1 MTEFTYVD
9 TFGVRANVADDIQPT
24 NLFVLVATVTAIR
37 AGVIKLGFEGCVMAK
52 VNLKKKKT
60 TNLRFSLLF
69 FFTRVFSGCLNHP
82 SFFYVAS
89 KNNNDNNNNK
99 TLFFVFACVYI
110 LKRNAQHMW
119 LNAGYVLY
127 HSSWYSG

>member
-52 VNLKKKKT
+52 VNLKKKK
-60 TNLRFSLLF
+60 NDKFKVFSSF
-69 FFTRVFSGCLNHP
+69 FFHT
-82 SFFYVAS
+82 SF
-89 KNNNDNNNNK
+89 
-99 TLFFVFACVYI
+99 
-110 LKRNAQHMW
+110 
-119 LNAGYVLY
+119 
-127 HSSWYSG
+127 